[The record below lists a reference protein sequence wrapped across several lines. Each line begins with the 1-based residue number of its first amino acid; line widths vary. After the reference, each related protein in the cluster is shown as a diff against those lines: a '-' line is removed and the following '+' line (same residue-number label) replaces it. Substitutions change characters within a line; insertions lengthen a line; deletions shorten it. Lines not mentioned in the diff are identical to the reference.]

1 MRFDYVGPDAVVVL
15 GIPSDEHSSYLRGC
29 AGGPARIREV
39 LASGMMNLCAE
50 DGLDLGIDDR
60 LRDVG
65 DVEGGFE
72 RIEGTVA
79 ELLDR
84 GAKVLCLG
92 GDHAITYPVVSAYKR
107 SLDRLTI
114 LHLDAHPDLY
124 DEFEGDR
131 LSHACPFARI
141 MEEAPAPR
149 LIQVGIRAT
158 NPHLRDQSERFGVEV
173 FEMRRGFP
181 VSLPPIEGP
190 LFLSLDLDVLDPSC
204 APGVAH
210 HEPGGPTTREVIELI
225 QNLRAPLV
233 GADLVELNPDRD
245 PTGITAAAAAKL
257 VKEIGAVMLR

>member
-1 MRFDYVGPDAVVVL
+1 MRFDDLSPDAVVML

-29 AGGPARIREV
+29 ARGPARIREV

-50 DGLDLGIDDR
+50 DGTDLGTHER
-60 LRDVG
+60 FRDVG
-65 DVEGGFE
+65 DVEGGFD
-72 RIEGTVA
+72 RIEKTVA

-84 GAKVLCLG
+84 GVRVLCLG
-92 GDHAITYPVVSAYKR
+92 GDHAVTYPVVNAYKR
-107 SLDRLTI
+107 SFDRLTI

-131 LSHACPFARI
+131 FSHACPFARI
-141 MEEAPAPR
+141 MEEPPIPR

-173 FEMRRGFP
+173 FEMRHGFP
-181 VSLPPIEGP
+181 VSLPPIDGP

-225 QNLRAPLV
+225 QSLRAPLV
-233 GADLVELNPDRD
+233 GADLVELNPNRD
-245 PTGITAAAAAKL
+245 PAGITAAAAVKL